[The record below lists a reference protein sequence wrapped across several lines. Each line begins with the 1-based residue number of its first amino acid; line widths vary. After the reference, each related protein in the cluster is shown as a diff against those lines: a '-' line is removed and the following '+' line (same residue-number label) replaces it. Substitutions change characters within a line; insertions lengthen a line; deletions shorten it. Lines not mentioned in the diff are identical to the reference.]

1 MPIPFLLGA
10 IGAVSA
16 VVGIGG
22 HLSAKGTNE
31 RAQQIADE
39 AQQIYN
45 EGKRNLEETKRS
57 TENSLMRLGYKKKE
71 VLETSMKQF
80 MIAYERVKG
89 IQSEFKSDV
98 DEISKFAID
107 ENGILEIQQ
116 MNDIYENTASSAAA
130 GAATGAVIALA
141 ASGALPVVASTLGT
155 AGSALIAGEFG
166 AAASIAG
173 SAFSFGAAMTPL
185 AAIAAPV
192 IAFTGISSSIKADE
206 NLSKATQMHAQA
218 EVAVEEMKTSCV
230 KCAAIGKRA
239 DMYDDLLD
247 NVNYYF
253 STCAGMMDRITRKKQ
268 GFFRKK
274 KIRSGDIDA
283 NERAVLSAAF
293 SLAGTVQAILATPIL
308 GPDGEITQESENID
322 DISGEIDIMKEQTQ
336 QCVALNPGV
345 KALPAPKYKGESS
358 ESRRN
363 TEKRSMVKV
372 THTPEAIRDVFAL
385 FIGSFAGAAA
395 MNYFGWIAGTA
406 ALTIVTLMIMN
417 NDSYFGFFRFI
428 RTFFGV
434 IFSLIP
440 CIYFATGG
448 NAIGLTW
455 WIVLGGIA
463 SVFGSVIL
471 TVLSNGRSFP
481 LNLGRAFGAYA
492 IFAIATLLFVI
503 LNGFIHVGITAS
515 TVIVEIIY
523 VPCAVIFTGVLP
535 QLVHE

>member
-283 NERAVLSAAF
+283 
-293 SLAGTVQAILATPIL
+293 I
-308 GPDGEITQESENID
+308 
-322 DISGEIDIMKEQTQ
+322 
-336 QCVALNPGV
+336 
-345 KALPAPKYKGESS
+345 
-358 ESRRN
+358 
-363 TEKRSMVKV
+363 
-372 THTPEAIRDVFAL
+372 
-385 FIGSFAGAAA
+385 
-395 MNYFGWIAGTA
+395 
-406 ALTIVTLMIMN
+406 
-417 NDSYFGFFRFI
+417 
-428 RTFFGV
+428 
-434 IFSLIP
+434 
-440 CIYFATGG
+440 
-448 NAIGLTW
+448 
-455 WIVLGGIA
+455 
-463 SVFGSVIL
+463 
-471 TVLSNGRSFP
+471 
-481 LNLGRAFGAYA
+481 
-492 IFAIATLLFVI
+492 
-503 LNGFIHVGITAS
+503 
-515 TVIVEIIY
+515 
-523 VPCAVIFTGVLP
+523 
-535 QLVHE
+535 

>member
-192 IAFTGISSSIKADE
+192 IAFTGIPH
-206 NLSKATQMHAQA
+206 L
-218 EVAVEEMKTSCV
+218 
-230 KCAAIGKRA
+230 
-239 DMYDDLLD
+239 
-247 NVNYYF
+247 
-253 STCAGMMDRITRKKQ
+253 
-268 GFFRKK
+268 
-274 KIRSGDIDA
+274 KI
-283 NERAVLSAAF
+283 
-293 SLAGTVQAILATPIL
+293 
-308 GPDGEITQESENID
+308 
-322 DISGEIDIMKEQTQ
+322 
-336 QCVALNPGV
+336 
-345 KALPAPKYKGESS
+345 
-358 ESRRN
+358 
-363 TEKRSMVKV
+363 
-372 THTPEAIRDVFAL
+372 
-385 FIGSFAGAAA
+385 
-395 MNYFGWIAGTA
+395 
-406 ALTIVTLMIMN
+406 
-417 NDSYFGFFRFI
+417 
-428 RTFFGV
+428 
-434 IFSLIP
+434 
-440 CIYFATGG
+440 
-448 NAIGLTW
+448 
-455 WIVLGGIA
+455 
-463 SVFGSVIL
+463 
-471 TVLSNGRSFP
+471 
-481 LNLGRAFGAYA
+481 
-492 IFAIATLLFVI
+492 
-503 LNGFIHVGITAS
+503 
-515 TVIVEIIY
+515 
-523 VPCAVIFTGVLP
+523 
-535 QLVHE
+535 